1 MAIRPIREPRAPL
14 GSVLMRPIEWAHSG
28 SLRLLEWFNQERW
41 TLTLTLL
48 ALVLAN
54 SFLLYLFLQGQDTR
68 ALAFVIILFVIVLS
82 WLVPELSIAV
92 LIVGGTGLYINLLF
106 YTTGGAFGTGS
117 RPILLALL
125 LVVSFRA
132 IYEYLRTPPAERPKV
147 FTWLTI
153 LLALFWVY
161 YMAHVMYIN
170 VFHYS
175 TPPPDSVLTV
185 LGFEQRS
192 IIRYFDAHVLWI
204 AVIPMAVLLCNYERA
219 KRVLFLVGLAAFS
232 GAFSTFLDYL
242 TPLPE
247 FWRVVFLIRTAGES
261 TEGYRVHTAASTYLV
276 VLWACYIAYR
286 IGFLRWWQHLASI
299 LYLFAAALA
308 IAAVKARI
316 LWAPM
321 MALLP
326 LAMLLKPPQVLVRQV
341 YVLGFA
347 GLLAAALLMHPRVYN
362 TVTQLADEVV
372 QRWERNYA
380 FGGDPRNDPSYQWR
394 LREREAL
401 EKHYATLS
409 LTDKLFGRGLEEG
422 YGFYLSVGALGYG
435 PQYSQTYVEKTRLHF
450 SWLGRLLHIGALGTA
465 LLALAFVGA
474 IARAV
479 YTFLAVPQPFVR
491 ALAFASAG
499 ATAVVLIYD
508 SIHHFTLADFSP
520 LPVVLSWAFLE
531 AAIYWYRTGQLPD
544 ETNISNASTRDF

>member
-170 VFHYS
+170 VFRYNI
-175 TPPPDSVLTV
+175 PPPDNALMV
-185 LGFEQRS
+185 LGFERRGL
-192 IIRYFDAHVLWI
+192 IRYFDAHVLWI
-204 AVIPMAVLLCNYERA
+204 GVIPMIILLRNYGRA

-232 GAFSTFLDYL
+232 GGVGTFLEYL
-242 TPLPE
+242 APLPE
-247 FWRVVFLIRTAGES
+247 FWKVAFMIRVAGQSE
-261 TEGYRVHTAASTYLV
+261 EGYRVAAPAPIHLV
-276 VLWACYIAYR
+276 VLLMWYVLYR
-286 IGFLRWWQHLASI
+286 VGYLKWWQNSLA
-299 LYLFAAALA
+299 LFYLMATALA
-308 IAAVKARI
+308 VAAMKTRMLWGAI
-316 LWAPM
+316 LLFLPF
-321 MALLP
+321 AL
-326 LAMLLKPPQVLVRQV
+326 LLKPPKAQLRQFV
-341 YVLGFA
+341 VFGFA
-347 GLLAAALLMHPRVYN
+347 GLLAASLTLHPQIYDL
-362 TVTQLADEVV
+362 TTQIAREAN
-372 QRWERNYA
+372 QRWQRNYA
-380 FGGDPRNDPSYQWR
+380 FGGDPRNDPSYQAR
-394 LREREAL
+394 VREREVWEL
-401 EKHYATLS
+401 HYATLS
-409 LTDKLFGRGLEEG
+409 ITDKLFGRGLEEG
-422 YGFYLSVGALGYG
+422 YGLYVSLKDLGYN
-435 PQYSQTYVEKTRLHF
+435 PMYDQVYVEKTRLHF
-450 SWLGRLLHIGALGTA
+450 SWLGRLLHIGVLGSG
-465 LLALAFVGA
+465 LLALVLVAA
-474 IARAV
+474 ILRAV
-479 YTFLAVPQPFVR
+479 QALVVIPQPSVK
-491 ALAFASAG
+491 ALAFASLASTTG
-499 ATAVVLIYD
+499 MIPYD
-508 SIHHFTLADFSP
+508 AIQFFTLAENSV
-520 LPVVLSWAFLE
+520 LPIIFSWAIVE
-531 AAIYWYRTGQLPD
+531 AALHWHRTGQLPD
-544 ETNISNASTRDF
+544 EADG